1 VRFQR
6 HLAGLGTLIRLGAV
20 LTVFWAG
27 TALAGPFVQL
37 QVLLP
42 GEAAAPGQPGGK
54 TGTPHAQVT
63 GVPFPVIVR
72 ACDADWNTVGSASDV
87 VRLTS
92 TAGNAV
98 LPAPSVLIGGQVT
111 FEVQLPSVGSSRF
124 TAQDQTNLL
133 IPLGSSANVTAVALA
148 GFRFQDIAAHE
159 RQAGSAFVTS
169 LTAIDAGGNVVL
181 GYHGPVQLEQLT
193 SQGLGRVSPGVIML
207 ASGVWSGSL
216 TVFRADESNSQI
228 GSVRVHAHLPGDP
241 GRSGTGDEFVV
252 HPGPF
257 ARLQLLVPGMVAV
270 PGSEAGYDGAPASQ
284 AATAP
289 FTLTVRATDEYWNPV
304 PSVHQVRVVSSDS
317 WATTPLT
324 LTLAGGTAQGT
335 VALATTGGQTLTAY
349 DIDEPAVQSMVI
361 PPIAVTAA
369 AASHFQFSTLPAGIT
384 AGQPIAVTIRAVDAG
399 GSIIPTFNGNA
410 RLFASTGPGTISPE
424 TATFSE
430 GVWTGQLTF
439 FGAGDDV
446 VVTCVDY
453 ATPPHLGPAAAVD
466 VTPAAW
472 SGLQVLLPGESAL
485 PGTEAG
491 VVGDPQRQDAGEP
504 FTVTVRAIDDFFN
517 VVPTVNGALELT
529 GTDPRL
535 GVVPAALADGT
546 AAVTVTPYLAGTQ
559 TITASALTAPY
570 LDDDTSA
577 ALEIIA
583 GPYEKLLLVL
593 PGQSPQPGAPEGR
606 IGNAGD
612 QSITYGFPAVVLA
625 TDAWYN
631 PLTGVSDLVSLDCSD
646 PAAVVDG
653 PLAMNAGQATFNV
666 RLGTGGYHLLSASNL
681 TQPAMGPSST
691 QVRAI
696 SSGLHLVATIAQS
709 AIQAGAPFT
718 LEVAALNDAG
728 SVIQE
733 LNAQVT
739 VTVRGAQDQA
749 PGRGVLSTTTF
760 QLLQG
765 QRTVNLTYTFAEDIV
780 LHLGDDAGSTPAVTG
795 ALRVIPG
802 DPAVITLEGEPHWV
816 RPGRTVD
823 LVARVTDAWGNGI
836 PQQSVTFAVAH
847 GDSGALAP
855 GLGKA
860 VSVATGETG
869 TATAQYVAPDFA
881 QEFTVSAGTGALSA
895 GWEIVTAEVNPEAE
909 PGYLTSYPNP
919 FHPGDGP
926 TTIAWK
932 LDAAS
937 ETRLRIYTTSGGL
950 VLDRR
955 LAPGEAGGTDGN
967 YEFTWD
973 GTNGDGVPVASGGYV
988 LRIDAQGNG
997 ATEHVMRRKI
1007 GVVR

>member
-1 VRFQR
+1 
-6 HLAGLGTLIRLGAV
+6 
-20 LTVFWAG
+20 
-27 TALAGPFVQL
+27 
-37 QVLLP
+37 
-42 GEAAAPGQPGGK
+42 
-54 TGTPHAQVT
+54 
-63 GVPFPVIVR
+63 
-72 ACDADWNTVGSASDV
+72 
-87 VRLTS
+87 
-92 TAGNAV
+92 
-98 LPAPSVLIGGQVT
+98 
-111 FEVQLPSVGSSRF
+111 
-124 TAQDQTNLL
+124 
-133 IPLGSSANVTAVALA
+133 
-148 GFRFQDIAAHE
+148 
-159 RQAGSAFVTS
+159 
-169 LTAIDAGGNVVL
+169 
-181 GYHGPVQLEQLT
+181 
-193 SQGLGRVSPGVIML
+193 M
-207 ASGVWSGSL
+207 
-216 TVFRADESNSQI
+216 
-228 GSVRVHAHLPGDP
+228 
-241 GRSGTGDEFVV
+241 
-252 HPGPF
+252 
-257 ARLQLLVPGMVAV
+257 
-270 PGSEAGYDGAPASQ
+270 
-284 AATAP
+284 
-289 FTLTVRATDEYWNPV
+289 
-304 PSVHQVRVVSSDS
+304 
-317 WATTPLT
+317 
-324 LTLAGGTAQGT
+324 
-335 VALATTGGQTLTAY
+335 
-349 DIDEPAVQSMVI
+349 
-361 PPIAVTAA
+361 
-369 AASHFQFSTLPAGIT
+369 
-384 AGQPIAVTIRAVDAG
+384 
-399 GSIIPTFNGNA
+399 
-410 RLFASTGPGTISPE
+410 
-424 TATFSE
+424 
-430 GVWTGQLTF
+430 
-439 FGAGDDV
+439 
-446 VVTCVDY
+446 
-453 ATPPHLGPAAAVD
+453 
-466 VTPAAW
+466 
-472 SGLQVLLPGESAL
+472 
-485 PGTEAG
+485 
-491 VVGDPQRQDAGEP
+491 
-504 FTVTVRAIDDFFN
+504 TVRAIDDFFN

-535 GVVPAALADGT
+535 GVVPAALADGM

-583 GPYEKLLLVL
+583 GPYEKLLLTL
-593 PGQSPQPGAPEGR
+593 PGQSPQPGAPDGR
-606 IGNAGD
+606 IGSAGD

-631 PLTGVSDLVSLDCSD
+631 PLPGVSDLVSLDCSD

-681 TQPAMGPSST
+681 SQPAMGPSST

-696 SSGLHLVATIAQS
+696 SSGLHLVATIAQA

-765 QRTVNLTYTFAEDIV
+765 QRTVNLSYTFAEDIV

-795 ALRVIPG
+795 ALRVMPG

>member
-1 VRFQR
+1 M
-6 HLAGLGTLIRLGAV
+6 
-20 LTVFWAG
+20 
-27 TALAGPFVQL
+27 
-37 QVLLP
+37 
-42 GEAAAPGQPGGK
+42 
-54 TGTPHAQVT
+54 T

-410 RLFASTGPGTISPE
+410 RLFATTGPGTISPE
-424 TATFSE
+424 TATFTE

-446 VVTCVDY
+446 VATCVDY

-559 TITASALTAPY
+559 TITASALTAPV
-570 LDDDTSA
+570 SRRRH
-577 ALEIIA
+577 
-583 GPYEKLLLVL
+583 
-593 PGQSPQPGAPEGR
+593 QR
-606 IGNAGD
+606 RAGD
-612 QSITYGFPAVVLA
+612 HRRTVREAAADPSRAVAAARCARRAHRQRRRPVDHLRIPGRRPC
-625 TDAWYN
+625 DRR
-631 PLTGVSDLVSLDCSD
+631 LVQ
-646 PAAVVDG
+646 PAAG
-653 PLAMNAGQATFNV
+653 
-666 RLGTGGYHLLSASNL
+666 RLR
-681 TQPAMGPSST
+681 P
-691 QVRAI
+691 
-696 SSGLHLVATIAQS
+696 
-709 AIQAGAPFT
+709 
-718 LEVAALNDAG
+718 
-728 SVIQE
+728 
-733 LNAQVT
+733 
-739 VTVRGAQDQA
+739 
-749 PGRGVLSTTTF
+749 
-760 QLLQG
+760 
-765 QRTVNLTYTFAEDIV
+765 
-780 LHLGDDAGSTPAVTG
+780 
-795 ALRVIPG
+795 
-802 DPAVITLEGEPHWV
+802 GEPGLQ
-816 RPGRTVD
+816 RPGRRRGRAAGHERGAGDVQRAPGHRRLPPAVGEQPDT
-823 LVARVTDAWGNGI
+823 AGNG
-836 PQQSVTFAVAH
+836 PEQHA
-847 GDSGALAP
+847 GARDLQRAAP
-855 GLGKA
+855 GGDHRA
-860 VSVATGETG
+860 VSDPGRRSVH
-869 TATAQYVAPDFA
+869 
-881 QEFTVSAGTGALSA
+881 AGS
-895 GWEIVTAEVNPEAE
+895 
-909 PGYLTSYPNP
+909 
-919 FHPGDGP
+919 
-926 TTIAWK
+926 
-932 LDAAS
+932 
-937 ETRLRIYTTSGGL
+937 
-950 VLDRR
+950 RR
-955 LAPGEAGGTDGN
+955 
-967 YEFTWD
+967 
-973 GTNGDGVPVASGGYV
+973 
-988 LRIDAQGNG
+988 
-997 ATEHVMRRKI
+997 TE
-1007 GVVR
+1007 